1 MAVKQSLSQSQ
12 PGVLQN
18 ESSVVV
24 GVIPGEV
31 DEVVE
36 GEEAR
41 RRLFK
46 VFPGKRHVGKSELLR
61 PVLSAADRDSTSA
74 VYIGKEKNERQDQGK
89 KVRIGSRRRGK
100 AKIQRKNF
108 CKWKGREREKYNRKR
123 ETENEMQKERER
135 MAE

>member
-1 MAVKQSLSQSQ
+1 M
-12 PGVLQN
+12 
-18 ESSVVV
+18 
-24 GVIPGEV
+24 IPGEV

-46 VFPGKRHVGKSELLR
+46 VFPGERHVGKSELLR

-100 AKIQRKNF
+100 AKIQRKYY

-123 ETENEMQKERER
+123 ETENKMQKERGKMSE
-135 MAE
+135 EIELQK